1 MPYLLGI
8 DNGGTMVKAGLYDF
22 DGVEAA
28 LSSTEVPTILGKD
41 GIVER
46 DMNVLWSVNCKVIKD
61 IIRKA
66 NIDPAD
72 IACISVSGH
81 GNGLYLVDEAGDPL
95 GNGIYSTDM
104 RAKAYIENFEKTG
117 VCDQIFPKTM
127 QTLYPGQFAPLLAW
141 MSDQRPDIISRTKWA
156 LGCIDYLRFRMTGKA
171 YGEISNMSAAGVMD
185 QNIRDYDNEILTA
198 MGIGHIRDI
207 LPPIRQ
213 SCQVCGHVNA
223 EAAGQTGLIEGTSVA
238 GGMIDITACAIA
250 TGITDE
256 SRICLIAGTWSINE
270 FISKRPLMLK
280 GLLLTSVYCIDDYF
294 MMTDGSMTSASN
306 LEWFLRSFLES
317 DSPGYSVYTAADEML
332 KSTSV
337 NESEII
343 FLPFLFGT
351 NADADAKSCFLGL
364 CSWHSKAH
372 MLRAVYEGIVFSH
385 KMHIDKLLSLRD
397 APEAV
402 RIAGGVVKSRIWLQ
416 MFADI
421 LQIPVEISS
430 GTELGT
436 MGAAM
441 CAGVA
446 AGVYSSLCDAS
457 KVFSKVVSTYLPCE
471 ENRMIYEEKYKRYQ
485 KSISCL
491 SGLWKEW

>member
-8 DNGGTMVKAGLYDF
+8 DNGGTMVKAGLYDL
-22 DGVEAA
+22 DGVEIA
-28 LSSTEVPTILGKD
+28 LSKTDVPAILGKD

-61 IIRKA
+61 VISKA
-66 NIDPAD
+66 GIDPED

-104 RAKAYIENFEKTG
+104 RAKAYIERFEKTG
-117 VCDQIFPKTM
+117 VCDQIFPKIM
-127 QTLYPGQFAPLLAW
+127 QTLYPGQLAPLLAW
-141 MSDQRPDIISRTKWA
+141 MSDQRPDLISRAKWA
-156 LGCIDYLRFRMTGKA
+156 LGCIDYLRFCLTGEA
-171 YGEISNMSAAGVMD
+171 FGEISNMSAGGVMD
-185 QNIRDYDNEILTA
+185 QNIRDYDNEILAA
-198 MGIGHIRDI
+198 MGIGHLRTI
-207 LPPIRQ
+207 LPPVRP

-223 EAAGQTGLIEGTSVA
+223 KAAGQAGLKEGTPVA

-270 FISKRPLMLK
+270 FISKRPLMAK

-294 MMTDGSMTSASN
+294 MVTDGSMTSASN
-306 LEWFLRSFLES
+306 LEWFLRSFFES
-317 DSPGYSVYTAADEML
+317 DSPGYSIYTAADEML
-332 KSTSV
+332 KSTLA
-337 NESEII
+337 NESEIV

-351 NADADAKSCFLGL
+351 NADADAKACFLGL

-385 KMHIDKLLSLRD
+385 KMHIDKLLYLRD
-397 APEAV
+397 PPEAV
-402 RIAGGVVKSRIWLQ
+402 RIAGGVVKSGIWLQ

-421 LQIPVEISS
+421 LQKPIEISS

-446 AGVYSSLCDAS
+446 AGVYPSMHDAT
-457 KVFSKVVSTYLPCE
+457 KAFSKVVCTYLPDE
-471 ENRMIYEEKYKRYQ
+471 ANRHVYEKKYKRYQ
-485 KSISCL
+485 KAISCL